1 MQKIFGAALLL
12 ASSCALA
19 QETTN
24 ETTTDAPVAG
34 DPAVEAAPDAEGPRF
49 GVGVHAGTGGL
60 GIDVAYGLNRWI
72 DLRAG
77 YNFGSY
83 SGEQEEDGIDYDGEI
98 KISAAKL
105 MVDLKPFAGGFRISA
120 GVYTGSPELDLN
132 AKSRSTSEEFEIGDR
147 IYRGDGLAL
156 DGGIDLGSTAPYLGI
171 GWGGTTNGRGLGVSF
186 DLGVLFTKSPDV
198 SLLANGRVC
207 DATEGDC
214 DPVADGFDVNGGTPE
229 ADAFQAQLAD
239 EVANIED
246 DAKDF
251 KLWPVLNLGLHYRF

>member
-1 MQKIFGAALLL
+1 MRKLTGAALLL

-19 QETTN
+19 QES
-24 ETTTDAPVAG
+24 APAEAA
-34 DPAVEAAPDAEGPRF
+34 AVEPAAET
-49 GVGVHAGTGGL
+49 AGAGSPLGL
-60 GIDVAYGLNRWI
+60 GLRLGTTGIGIDLGYGLNRYV

-83 SGEQEEDGIDYDGEI
+83 SGEQEEDGIDYDGEL
-98 KISAAKL
+98 KISAATF
-105 MVDLKPFAGGFRISA
+105 MVDLKPFAGGFRITA
-120 GVYTGSPELDLN
+120 GLYTGSPELDLN

-147 IYRGDGLAL
+147 TYLGDGLAL

-198 SLLANGRVC
+198 SLLASGRVC
-207 DATEGDC
+207 DATDGAC
-214 DPVADGFDVNGGTPE
+214 DPVADGFDVNADTPE
-229 ADAFQAQLAD
+229 ANAFQAQLTN

-251 KLWPVLNLGLHYRF
+251 KLWPVVNLGLHYRF